1 MLGNEKSL
9 DKILGFSLK
18 CGFFSYAET
27 PKYYKRILGVTGT
40 L

>member
-1 MLGNEKSL
+1 MLGKEEVL
-9 DKILGFSLK
+9 DQILGFSLK

-27 PKYYKRILGVTGT
+27 PRYYKRILGVTGT